1 LVTYYDTKFTVFGSV
16 LNGYSVSSRK
26 WKNEKYMKFFTTQKG
41 RPRWYHISYGLNCNV
56 ILQLQFFFLI
66 QFCLKQKSWYYIPR
80 IFKYSEKVRVYVLND
95 LFSDKP
101 HCFWEICRKMLV
113 KIGVTVLKIFA
124 SDKIEAVKLKVIKN
138 LLGQFQSL
146 NDLNTIIF
154 NSIMI
159 FILNWKHLLVCIQTL
174 KVYLLSAD

>member
-1 LVTYYDTKFTVFGSV
+1 MVTYYDTKFTVFGSV

-26 WKNEKYMKFFTTQKG
+26 WKNEKCMEFFTTLKG

-56 ILQLQFFFLI
+56 ISQLSFFLI

-124 SDKIEAVKLKVIKN
+124 SDKIEAVKFKVIKN

>member
-1 LVTYYDTKFTVFGSV
+1 MEE
-16 LNGYSVSSRK
+16 
-26 WKNEKYMKFFTTQKG
+26 WKVYEEFFTTLKG

-56 ILQLQFFFLI
+56 ILQFSFFLI

-80 IFKYSEKVRVYVLND
+80 IFKYSGKVRVYVLND

-124 SDKIEAVKLKVIKN
+124 SDKIEAVKFKAIKN